1 VISRL
6 IDQLGCA
13 VSNIVH
19 FQKPITTAVS
29 SRPDLDAVLATLS
42 TLPRRMSEIRKRQTE
57 VKEDI
62 RLTVLMLD
70 LAVAEARRLINSA
83 HDHQIKKGYEEHL
96 RVIEELLDIARQ
108 KAITL

>member
-1 VISRL
+1 
-6 IDQLGCA
+6 
-13 VSNIVH
+13 
-19 FQKPITTAVS
+19 
-29 SRPDLDAVLATLS
+29 
-42 TLPRRMSEIRKRQTE
+42 MSEIRKRQTE

>member
-1 VISRL
+1 MPS
-6 IDQLGCA
+6 G
-13 VSNIVH
+13 S
-19 FQKPITTAVS
+19 
-29 SRPDLDAVLATLS
+29 DLDAALTTLS

-70 LAVAEARRLINSA
+70 LAVAEARRLINSTR
-83 HDHQIKKGYEEHL
+83 DHEIKDGYEKHL